1 MARSDGPCLFVPPR
15 HALPMVGR
23 IITTLDCVAEGA
35 EWLARAEPRF
45 AHALTLV
52 GPLPL
57 RRQPDGF
64 TALLDAIVGQQVSV
78 ASADAIWRRMEAAGL
93 TDRAA
98 LAVAS
103 DEACRAVGLSRQ
115 KARYGRAL
123 AESAIDFDALR
134 GLPDAQVVEVLT
146 EVPGIGTWTA
156 EIYAMFALGR
166 ADVFAPGDLALQEAA
181 RVLFDL
187 PDRPRERALRAMA
200 EAWSPWRS
208 VAATLLW
215 AYYRAAKSREG
226 IR

>member
-1 MARSDGPCLFVPPR
+1 
-15 HALPMVGR
+15 MVGR